1 MKHSRW
7 LSLSARQWESS
18 ERRSFTETE
27 ERVALILRV
36 REAEEMF
43 QTLSAT
49 KQTWTMSK
57 HTASSLPH
65 VRHRCCK
72 NGLKISLFFLQLLC
86 APSRLLCPV
95 SQSRPGGSIPIPT
108 LRPDT
113 LLRKPSA
120 LCCLSTRAG
129 LHGLLMPAQSREGMA
144 HGKDTPAAHT
154 V

>member
-57 HTASSLPH
+57 HT
-65 VRHRCCK
+65 VR
-72 NGLKISLFFLQLLC
+72 
-86 APSRLLCPV
+86 SRFHMY
-95 SQSRPGGSIPIPT
+95 
-108 LRPDT
+108 DT
-113 LLRKPSA
+113 DAAR
-120 LCCLSTRAG
+120 
-129 LHGLLMPAQSREGMA
+129 MA
-144 HGKDTPAAHT
+144 
-154 V
+154 